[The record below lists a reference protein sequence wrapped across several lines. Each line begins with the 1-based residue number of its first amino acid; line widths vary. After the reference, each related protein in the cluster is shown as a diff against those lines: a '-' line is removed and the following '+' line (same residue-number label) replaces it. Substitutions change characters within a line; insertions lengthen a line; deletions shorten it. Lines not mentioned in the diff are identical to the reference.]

1 MLIVAEIKLMSPAIC
16 SKLSICYHIW
26 HKNMQR
32 EPIDINYYLG
42 NPDKNILE
50 GYFDLH
56 KIYSERYGENT
67 IVLIEL
73 GSFFEVYGVDNE
85 EVTLG
90 KVKEIADLLNLQLTR
105 RNKSIKENSITNPLM
120 AGFPTATFD
129 RYIARLI
136 SEKKYT
142 IVVIR
147 QKGTPPNITRYL
159 DQIISPGV
167 NMEYCLDH
175 ADNFIASI
183 IVEEHQGLYSVGYA
197 ALDVTTGKTY
207 LFEGHST
214 KEDKSAALDQLFG
227 LVRSHNLA
235 ELILTPGSKEINKE
249 EILKYLELADFQNIH
264 EREKRLSVNYQNELF
279 KRAYVVKSFLS
290 PIEFLD
296 LERQPLTSEALAHLI
311 EFIVEH
317 DARVIEN
324 LKKPT
329 IIEPEKYLYL
339 GNNPLEQLSIVSPDP
354 RERTLLSYL
363 DHTSTA
369 IGKRL
374 FRDRL
379 TNPITDKKEIETRY
393 DLVEALLPKQSNI
406 EQALRKIYDL
416 ERIVRRI
423 RLGRLHPFEINFLY
437 DSMLGAQTILELVKE
452 SAAELLPEFISQQN
466 SLADTKR
473 YIEETFDLDETAKVT
488 TQTISTNIFAPEYQK
503 ELTELMKEKNILE
516 EKLSLIRMK
525 FVELLENATG
535 KHEPEYVTLRKLD
548 KERHHL
554 IMTKAR
560 FSLIEQSLKETF
572 LPIDGTVYA
581 LSEFQYKQQTNNVK
595 ISAEVIQE
603 FSKEL
608 TDVEARI
615 VQLVKSLFAE
625 ALEHMDKNFSDFVSE
640 CSKVLARIDVAVST
654 GKNAT
659 AYRLV
664 RPEIVETTEEEQY
677 ISIKDLRHPLVEAR
691 EEGGIYIPNDIVLG
705 SENLFSKQNKESVIA
720 TETVGDVRGMLLY
733 GINSSGKSSLMKS
746 LGIAV
751 ILAQAGMYV
760 PATAMRFS
768 LCHELFTR
776 IVSRDNFAK
785 GLSSFAVEMMELK
798 NIFNR
803 STPKSLV
810 LGDEISHGTETLSA
824 IAIVTATI
832 KRLVE
837 QKAMFLFTTHLHQ
850 ICSIRELQELHEVA
864 SVHMS
869 VHYDKDE
876 DKLIFDRTLQPGN
889 GSTIYGLEFA
899 QSLHMDEQFLR
910 YAKDV
915 RKSLAADYTDL
926 ELLTQKNKSKYSK
939 ELYLSTCAIC
949 QKNVDD
955 THHISPQEMADEDGN
970 IGHIHKNHKFNL
982 LPICKECHNDIHA
995 QRIVV
1000 KGFLMT
1006 SKGLE
1011 LSYEV
1016 RGEE

>member
-1 MLIVAEIKLMSPAIC
+1 MPQDS
-16 SKLSICYHIW
+16 
-26 HKNMQR
+26 
-32 EPIDINYYLG
+32 IDINHYLG

-73 GSFFEVYGVDNE
+73 GSFFEIYGVENE
-85 EVTLG
+85 KMSLG

-105 RNKSIKENSITNPLM
+105 RNKNIKENSIQNPLM
-120 AGFPTATFD
+120 AGFPTPTFD
-129 RYIARLI
+129 RYISRLI
-136 SEKKYT
+136 AERLYT
-142 IVVIR
+142 IVIIR
-147 QKGTPPNITRYL
+147 QKGVPPNITRYL

-183 IVEEHQGLYSVGYA
+183 LVDEHQGLYSVGYA

-214 KEDKSAALDQLFG
+214 KEDKTATLDQLFS

-235 ELILTPGSKEINKE
+235 ELIFAPGSKEIDKE
-249 EILKYLELADFQNIH
+249 AMLKYLELSDFQSIH
-264 EREKRLSVNYQNELF
+264 ERSKRLSVNYQNELF

-311 EFIVEH
+311 EFVVEH

-329 IIEPEKYLYL
+329 IIEPDKYVYL
-339 GNNPLEQLSIVSPDP
+339 GNNPLEQLSIVSLDQ
-354 RERTLLSYL
+354 REKTLLSHL

-379 TNPITDKKEIETRY
+379 TNPITDKQEIEARY
-393 DLVEALLPKQSNI
+393 DLVDALEPQHSTI
-406 EQALRKIYDL
+406 EQALKRIYDL

-437 DSMLGAQTILELVKE
+437 DSLLGAQALLEIIKE
-452 SAAELLPEFISQQN
+452 NHAAELLPEFVSQEH
-466 SLADTKR
+466 SLADIRT

-488 TQTISTNIFAPEYQK
+488 TQAISTNLFAPEYQK
-503 ELTELMKEKNILE
+503 ELSVLMNEKEVLE

-525 FVELLENATG
+525 FVELLESATG

-554 IMTKAR
+554 CMTKAR
-560 FSLIEQSLKETF
+560 FSLIEASLSDTF
-572 LPIDGTVYA
+572 LSIDGTVYA
-581 LSEFQYKQQTNNVK
+581 LSDFHYKHQTTNVK
-595 ISAEVIQE
+595 ISAEILQDI
-603 FSKEL
+603 SKEL

-615 VQLVKSLFAE
+615 VQLVKALFAD
-625 ALEHMDKNFSDFVSE
+625 ALAHIDAQFSEFISQY
-640 CSKVLARIDVAVST
+640 SAAIAKIDVAVST
-654 GKNAT
+654 VKAAT

-664 RPEIVETTEEEQY
+664 RPEIIETKEEESY
-677 ISIKDLRHPLVEAR
+677 LSITQLRHPLVEAR
-691 EEGGIYIPNDIVLG
+691 EEGGIYIPNNIVLG
-705 SENLFSKQNKESVIA
+705 SEHLFSERDKESVIA
-720 TETVGDVRGMLLY
+720 KESEGDARGMLLY

-751 ILAQAGMYV
+751 ILAQSGMYV

-768 LCHELFTR
+768 LCTELFTR

-803 STPKSLV
+803 CTPKSLV

-850 ICSIRELQELHEVA
+850 ICSIKELKELKEVA

-869 VHYDKDE
+869 VHYDKEE

-949 QKNVDD
+949 QAQVDD
-955 THHISPQEMADEDGN
+955 THHIAPQEVADENGN
-970 IGHIHKNHKFNL
+970 IGHIHKDHKYNL
-982 LPICKECHNDIHA
+982 LPICKQCHTDIHA
-995 QRIVV
+995 QKIVV
-1000 KGFLMT
+1000 KGFMMT

-1016 RGEE
+1016 RGE